1 TSSDSGSLVVDM
13 LASGGHPEPPTW
25 SRVFWSVMAGAIAAV
40 LLTVG
45 DQAGLTA
52 LRYAAIIFALPFSV
66 VVILMCWASL
76 KQFRAEREIAL
87 RIQRR
92 QQQQEL
98 TEHVTQNLIEDGLVE
113 PNNVSGGR

>member
-1 TSSDSGSLVVDM
+1 VVM
-13 LASGGHPEPPTW
+13 
-25 SRVFWSVMAGAIAAV
+25 
-40 LLTVG
+40 
-45 DQAGLTA
+45 
-52 LRYAAIIFALPFSV
+52 
-66 VVILMCWASL
+66 ILMCWASL
-76 KQFRAEREIAL
+76 KQSRAEREIAL